1 MSEVQVSNNAPVNAA
16 SSTSYD
22 HDVSGSEA
30 MDAIAQLNELIVKL
44 AEIFK
49 KLRNVLQEY
58 NQKQQLLGWDVQKAS
73 MDTKRCLLYTSD
85 AADDC

>member
-44 AEIFK
+44 AEILK
-49 KLRNVLQEY
+49 TAQRAPRV
-58 NQKQQLLGWDVQKAS
+58 
-73 MDTKRCLLYTSD
+73 
-85 AADDC
+85 